1 MRPPDMPENLPNVWI
16 AVEIN
21 RDRPA
26 PLKRLPVRQACGKIC
41 RDLATFTLRATKTAA
56 PLPSIKRLEG
66 IHREARDLI
75 QSDESLRER
84 AMAALAR
91 ARNQTAVREYVAI
104 IPWLFRGQESG
115 QFAGDSLWIDHDD
128 RILVIGP
135 LDPTSLKEP
144 AG

>member
-41 RDLATFTLRATKTAA
+41 RDLATFTLRATKTSA
-56 PLPSIKRLEG
+56 PLPSVKRLEAM
-66 IHREARDLI
+66 HRKARDLI

-84 AMAALAR
+84 ALAALAR
-91 ARNQTAVREYVAI
+91 AAI
-104 IPWLFRGQESG
+104 KPRFGNTWPLFPGCSEDRKAGSLPAIVYGSIMTTES
-115 QFAGDSLWIDHDD
+115 W
-128 RILVIGP
+128 
-135 LDPTSLKEP
+135 
-144 AG
+144 